1 MHGVSLAERRRNQ
14 GAKTSVGAYDMPC
27 IIVETGFV
35 DRSERSSDQ
44 MAKSSSHTWIVDVI
58 EDGSASIEV
67 DGRSVTP
74 IPEWMLPVGVK
85 EGDVLAVTHE
95 REEGRSVLRIR
106 VDAEAKK
113 KAMERSVRQVS
124 RKSKRDRGGDI
135 QL

>member
-1 MHGVSLAERRRNQ
+1 
-14 GAKTSVGAYDMPC
+14 
-27 IIVETGFV
+27 
-35 DRSERSSDQ
+35 
-44 MAKSSSHTWIVDVI
+44 MAKPSSHTWIVDVI

-95 REEGRSVLRIR
+95 RAEGKSVLAIR
-106 VDAEAKK
+106 VDSEGKK
-113 KAMERSVRQVS
+113 KAMERSAQQVS
-124 RKSKRDRGGDI
+124 RKSGKDRGGDI

>member
-1 MHGVSLAERRRNQ
+1 
-14 GAKTSVGAYDMPC
+14 
-27 IIVETGFV
+27 
-35 DRSERSSDQ
+35 
-44 MAKSSSHTWIVDVI
+44 MAKPSSHTWIVDVI

-95 REEGRSVLRIR
+95 REEGKSVLAIR

-113 KAMERSVRQVS
+113 KAMQRSQKQVA
-124 RKSKRDRGGDI
+124 RKSKGERGGDI